1 MLRATMTASTYGA
14 ASERLRRGGSPA
26 GAAVGLVTEDDRLT
40 PRSHEAADAENLR
53 RLLTKNAEHLM
64 SWGDHRDEIATTVAK
79 WRERFAVD
87 SDGRAVA
94 HSFGMWL
101 DEREMVGRIV
111 LVPVDPSA
119 YGMGYWVTNPQQGKG
134 FASASVIAIVGHAA
148 PFGATEVFAGVSTAT
163 RRAAACS
170 RSAGSWRSRSSTPA
184 RDSVDRSALWGD
196 PVRRAQR
203 REWRG

>member
-1 MLRATMTASTYGA
+1 MLRATMRASTYGA

-26 GAAVGLVTEDDRLT
+26 GAAVGLATEDDRLT
-40 PRSHEAADAENLR
+40 PRSHEPADAQNLR

-64 SWGDHRDEIATTVAK
+64 SWGDHRDEIATTVAQ

-111 LVPVDPSA
+111 PVPVDPSA

-134 FASASVIAIVGHAA
+134 FASASVIAIVGYAA
-148 PFGATEVFAGVSTAT
+148 ALGATEVFAGVSHGNAASRRVLEKCGFVEVAKLDFCT
-163 RRAAACS
+163 RFR
-170 RSAGSWRSRSSTPA
+170 RPI
-184 RDSVDRSALWGD
+184 D
-196 PVRRAQR
+196 PV
-203 REWRG
+203 G